1 MNFPQRKAQ
10 AQMVSWVNSTKYV
23 KKNEHQS
30 FTNSSKIKQK
40 RENFPTHF
48 MKPMLH
54 LYDDQAE
61 TIQNNYRPMSL
72 INIDLKSLKTG
83 KLNSETYR
91 GIKHHDQL

>member
-1 MNFPQRKAQ
+1 
-10 AQMVSWVNSTKYV
+10 
-23 KKNEHQS
+23 
-30 FTNSSKIKQK
+30 
-40 RENFPTHF
+40 

-54 LYDDQAE
+54 LYEDQAE
-61 TIQNNYRPMSL
+61 TKQNNYRPMSL